1 MTDRPILFSAP
12 MVQALLAGSK
22 TQTRRALNLPTKSC
36 SGAPIYEHPKMG
48 GWEATTNGG
57 AGVFRIGKN
66 GERLATR
73 ETVGIW
79 HKTCGVCLD
88 APYQVGDRLYVREEY
103 YQRGHWWEDATDL
116 TAKGKPKWKFA
127 AYDHDITFDA
137 PTKFLKAR
145 SRSNPSEV
153 RWYKRL
159 GRFMPRR
166 YSRLTLTVTDVR
178 VERLQ
183 DCSEA
188 DAIAEGIERGHHPD
202 TGESC
207 GWKSYEIIHSGR
219 HKGQPNPHAI
229 VPNKSPVTSYAELW
243 DSINGPGAWEAN
255 PWVVAVSFDVRQ
267 GNIDA

>member
-12 MVQALLAGSK
+12 MVQALLAGRK
-22 TQTRRALNLPTKSC
+22 TQTRRILPNPEYYGCPTGDCPHSHQDECNK
-36 SGAPIYEHPKMG
+36 AMVENTAADLRY
-48 GWEATTNGG
+48 A
-57 AGVFRIGKN
+57 
-66 GERLATR
+66 
-73 ETVGIW
+73 
-79 HKTCGVCLD
+79 
-88 APYQVGDRLYVREEY
+88 VGDRLYVREEY

-145 SRSNPSEV
+145 SRSNPSKV
-153 RWYKRL
+153 QWYKRL

-188 DAIAEGIERGHHPD
+188 DAMAEGVRRIFPEGSRND
-202 TGESC
+202 TGPYHFTVPIQHGSLNERSA
-207 GWKSYEIIHSGR
+207 KATYEL
-219 HKGQPNPHAI
+219 
-229 VPNKSPVTSYAELW
+229 LW
-243 DSINGPGAWEAN
+243 NVINGDGAWEAN